1 MKNPNFLILVLS
13 ILTIT
18 IGAVFIIIYKIFSRF
33 KNQTRANPDGDKLAD
48 FKLSAPKRMPVVERL
63 NLECPALVERPQG
76 FTKVGIKEISL
87 NGAFVTCPRPFPI
100 GEAFQIKIF
109 LGAEKSLTLKAD
121 VLWNNSNVPQDQVV
135 ARGMKVRFLQLSD
148 DERQIL
154 KNIVADTLKQN

>member
-1 MKNPNFLILVLS
+1 M
-13 ILTIT
+13 
-18 IGAVFIIIYKIFSRF
+18 
-33 KNQTRANPDGDKLAD
+33 
-48 FKLSAPKRMPVVERL
+48 
-63 NLECPALVERPQG
+63 
-76 FTKVGIKEISL
+76 KEISL

-121 VLWNNSNVPQDQVV
+121 VLWNNSNVPQDQIV

-154 KNIVADTLKQN
+154 NEIVSDTLLSSKKL